1 MGEGEALD
9 LDVVGGLDLHQVL
22 QGGHDWHQGGLETE
36 GRDPGDSGCVTVLG
50 ADELPRHVQDLPVVD
65 HEVPQVPTADPVADW
80 CVTQILLEDDLASP
94 SLIDHVPDP
103 GVLVDPGVEDE
114 DLGLVEVRPV
124 RGQLVRQVEAA
135 LVLWRTDL

>member
-22 QGGHDWHQGGLETE
+22 QGGHDRHQVGLETE

-65 HEVPQVPTADPVADW
+65 YEVP
-80 CVTQILLEDDLASP
+80 
-94 SLIDHVPDP
+94 
-103 GVLVDPGVEDE
+103 EDE
-114 DLGLVEVRPV
+114 DDDDDDDYNDVDDDDGTSSPHC
-124 RGQLVRQVEAA
+124 
-135 LVLWRTDL
+135 